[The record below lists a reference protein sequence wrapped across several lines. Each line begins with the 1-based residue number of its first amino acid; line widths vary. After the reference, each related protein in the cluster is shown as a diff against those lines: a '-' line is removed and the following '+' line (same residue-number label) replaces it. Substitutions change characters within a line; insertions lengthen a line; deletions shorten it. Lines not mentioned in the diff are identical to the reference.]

1 MLIDTEALQGTLPNT
16 EALECAL
23 GKDVEYVYP
32 RVEEE
37 TLVFTTIAKVSEE
50 GELIVWKK

>member
-50 GELIVWKK
+50 GELIV